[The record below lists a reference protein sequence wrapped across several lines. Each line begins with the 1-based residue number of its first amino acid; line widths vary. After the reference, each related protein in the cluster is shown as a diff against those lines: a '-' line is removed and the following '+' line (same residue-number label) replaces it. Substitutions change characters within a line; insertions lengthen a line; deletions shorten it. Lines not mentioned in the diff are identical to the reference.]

1 LYEFFFRNKRG
12 IELEEQGFLTKATF
26 DRLRDER
33 QSTPNRASERL
44 AQETEEVDGFES
56 KTLDEE
62 AMNSQT
68 SSYSKMLSVSSLLAM
83 KRDKIEK
90 QRRATITSATAFAQ
104 NSKNDS
110 MVNSMRTLTTIQTRR
125 NSSMYNT
132 KLPPIVG
139 SNSKDE

>member
-1 LYEFFFRNKRG
+1 M
-12 IELEEQGFLTKATF
+12 
-26 DRLRDER
+26 ER
-33 QSTPNRASERL
+33 TQ
-44 AQETEEVDGFES
+44 QETEECDGFES

-62 AMNSQT
+62 AVNSQT